1 MIVPSSPPIGCR
13 CIRRRRRTRARCGA
27 ARRLRMPTRLPE
39 QRQVGRGP
47 RSGSHGT
54 KHGGHSP
61 RGRAVRQASA
71 KPRHRPSQHPPRER
85 MRGKL
90 PPRRAQRN
98 GTRKTTR
105 FWRAQRLP
113 QLRQRVGNSKSR
125 RRNLCHRTQ
134 KSNHQKPNLGHAI
147 FCLVFDTEID
157 TTKFWSHATEFLDRA
172 TVSDNHDSETARVG
186 TKNWSGNFR
195 CFCFSLCNRD
205 SDLGCRNIF
214 SVRNTFSY
222 GGEGIFFGVAGIF
235 LGCRGYVFV
244 AVVHFS
250 VAAVVGAVA
259 KVWAA
264 GAAVVGSRVELLFSV
279 AEVFFA
285 ADRRVKRVAKRA
297 IRCRDSFSR

>member
-1 MIVPSSPPIGCR
+1 MTVPSSPPIGCR
-13 CIRRRRRTRARCGA
+13 CIRRSRQTRARRGP

-47 RSGSHGT
+47 RRGWHRT
-54 KHGGHSP
+54 RHGGCS
-61 RGRAVRQASA
+61 RRDRAVRQASA

-85 MRGKL
+85 MRGKP

-157 TTKFWSHATEFLDRA
+157 ATKFWSHATEFLDRA
-172 TVSDNHDSETARVG
+172 IVSDNHDSETACVG
-186 TKNWSGNFR
+186 TEIRSGNSR
-195 CFCFSLCNRD
+195 CFCFSLRNRD

-214 SVRNTFSY
+214 SVCKSFSS
-222 GGEGIFFGVAGIF
+222 GGEVILSGVAGIF
-235 LGCRGYVFV
+235 WGV
-244 AVVHFS
+244 AVMFS
-250 VAAVVGAVA
+250 
-259 KVWAA
+259 
-264 GAAVVGSRVELLFSV
+264 LP
-279 AEVFFA
+279 
-285 ADRRVKRVAKRA
+285 
-297 IRCRDSFSR
+297 